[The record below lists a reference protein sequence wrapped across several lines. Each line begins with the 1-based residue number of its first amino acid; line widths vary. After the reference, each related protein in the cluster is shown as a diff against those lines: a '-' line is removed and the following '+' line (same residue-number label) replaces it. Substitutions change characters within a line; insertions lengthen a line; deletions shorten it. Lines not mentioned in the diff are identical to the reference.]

1 MESAP
6 AVPLALTPQPQ
17 IARVER
23 LRPKLQRAQLID
35 RIGHHVIAGAGILVL
50 LSVGTILV
58 FLVVEALPLIL
69 NPAKHAGGTLDK
81 LLVPQLYDGYGTAQ
95 YVWQTETAEGGQEK
109 FGVPLLILGTIKGA
123 LCAMVISVPLALLAA
138 LYVAEFA
145 SGRQRTVIKST
156 IELLAGIP
164 TVVVGFVAFV
174 TLSTAINAYYTTHQ
188 PYFDNGQWIV
198 FPIQLAVLAV
208 VGSAIGGNVSLR
220 RWPRWQKFA
229 GYAGAVLAGFVFA
242 LLLGRGLESVL
253 GTSLTSI
260 FGVTKFT
267 QLNGLLAGVCLG
279 FAIIPVIFSVAEDAM
294 RAVPQSQREASLAL
308 GGSKWETALRVVVPA
323 AFPGIYAAV
332 TLGMARAIGETMI
345 VLMASGNTAL
355 PDWSPFT
362 GMRTMAAA
370 IAIEAPEKA
379 LGSTGYY
386 VLFFV
391 GALLFLLCFLLNV
404 AADQVIYRLKRRY
417 RLN

>member
-1 MESAP
+1 
-6 AVPLALTPQPQ
+6 
-17 IARVER
+17 
-23 LRPKLQRAQLID
+23 
-35 RIGHHVIAGAGILVL
+35 
-50 LSVGTILV
+50 
-58 FLVVEALPLIL
+58 
-69 NPAKHAGGTLDK
+69 
-81 LLVPQLYDGYGTAQ
+81 
-95 YVWQTETAEGGQEK
+95 
-109 FGVPLLILGTIKGA
+109 
-123 LCAMVISVPLALLAA
+123 

-145 SGRQRTVIKST
+145 SERQRTIIKST
-156 IELLAGIP
+156 VELLAGIP

-174 TLSTAINAYYTTHQ
+174 TLSTAINVYYTAHQ
-188 PYFDNGQWIV
+188 AYFDNGQWIV
-198 FPIQLAVLAV
+198 FPIQLAVLAAL
-208 VGSAIGGNVSLR
+208 GSAIGGSVALR
-220 RWPRWQKFA
+220 RWPHWQKFA
-229 GYAGAVLAGFVFA
+229 GYAGAVAAGIVCAFI
-242 LLLGRGLESVL
+242 LGRVLEAAL
-253 GTSLTSI
+253 GGSLRGI
-260 FGVTKFT
+260 FGVTKLT

-391 GALLFLLCFLLNV
+391 GALLFLLCFLLNA